1 MSYKIID
8 TSTIQ
13 RLLPSQ
19 GNILLLS
26 MYIKIA
32 CDVYTNIYYIM
43 STFFPLT
50 FYIML
55 WRHSFASGPN

>member
-1 MSYKIID
+1 MSYKIVD
-8 TSTIQ
+8 TSITQ
-13 RLLPSQ
+13 WLRLSQ

-32 CDVYTNIYYIM
+32 YDIYTNIYYIM

-50 FYIML
+50 FYIM
-55 WRHSFASGPN
+55 